1 MLANAQSLAHSLIDK
16 WPLTRAMAVREL
28 KGSQRGTLLGIAWL
42 VLRPFINAGAYVVIV
57 SFVFRAKLAPDA
69 GPFDYALYILG
80 GLFVWQ
86 ILQHGLE
93 EATALIR
100 QRIDIIRD
108 VIYPIETLPITAFF
122 VNAVGP
128 ATLLAVYFVIAAITG
143 RLSWTV
149 LLLPLPLA
157 LLLAM
162 LLGMSWVLM
171 VLGVI
176 FRDLREI
183 IAILLSLM
191 VYLSPVLLSQSMV
204 PRQLWTII
212 LLNPLAH
219 PIIAFRDVLEGGFHP
234 ESWAVFVALA
244 LGSLAAGGWLITRA
258 KVTINEYL

>member
-1 MLANAQSLAHSLIDK
+1 MICALAQSLIDK
-16 WPLTRAMAVREL
+16 WPLTRAMAIREL
-28 KGSQRGTLLGIAWL
+28 KGSKRGTVLGLAWL
-42 VLRPFINAGAYVVIV
+42 VLRPFINAAVYVVIV
-57 SFVFRAKLAPDA
+57 SFVFRAKLAPNA
-69 GPFDYALYILG
+69 GPFDYALYMLG

-100 QRIDIIRD
+100 QRLD
-108 VIYPIETLPITAFF
+108 VIKEVVYPIETLPITAFV

-128 ATLLAVYFVIAAITG
+128 ATLLAVYLVLSASVG

-149 LLLPLPLA
+149 LLLPLPLV
-157 LLLAM
+157 LLSAM
-162 LLGMSWVLM
+162 LLGMSWALM
-171 VLGVI
+171 LLGVVL
-176 FRDLREI
+176 RDLREI

-191 VYLSPVLLSQSMV
+191 VYLSPVLLSQAMV
-204 PRQLWTII
+204 PPRLWTII

-234 ESWAVFVALA
+234 ESWAIFVALA

-258 KVTINEYL
+258 KVAINEYL